1 MACPNCG
8 RRVGREPVVA
18 ISSALMSVSVANAV
32 GYGWLLLP
40 YLAFLTLTMA
50 LVVSDLEDF
59 RIPDRLNL
67 RGSLVVAFLLAVVS
81 AATGDVEALLRGLAG
96 GAAYFA
102 GSMGV
107 YVAARGR
114 GFGGGDVK
122 LAPQLGV
129 FTAFISWGTLGWA
142 VFATALIGGI
152 LALLLV
158 AFGSA
163 KRDTELPYGP
173 AMVLGAWLAIT
184 LAGMGAFP
192 LPS

>member
-1 MACPNCG
+1 M
-8 RRVGREPVVA
+8 VA